1 MFALLLPFVACRSPT
16 LRHVSTPS
24 PTPNPCQWASLS
36 RNDGWDF
43 GDSNN
48 DGKAD
53 YFRWAIA
60 DMVEVRL
67 RFARTR
73 QLGFDRS
80 SFRAAF
86 GPAAGVVPFVCAVLS
101 TVDDGDGGGGGGGG
115 GGDGGGGGGGG
126 MTARTVCASPCA
138 AMTKK
143 LLAAMRDPGLA
154 RRVAHRMGGSG
165 GSGGSGSGGG
175 RISVLSV
182 KVIPPPPRVN
192 VGRASGSSPASF
204 PAVLRASGERV
215 WAFGGAANLLLPG
228 GLGWLS
234 TRTRLQWV
242 LFDLGP
248 APRRVAAVT
257 LELWGNRGSPKT
269 AFLQAGDAPNRVRTV
284 AKVAVGAPGLR
295 SVTVKVRQH
304 RQQHAPA
311 RSSRSPRGGGGARLA
326 TQQQQQQQQQQQPPA
341 AMRYYRLFVSE
352 NWGAKWGVG
361 FERIVFHCVGADG
374 RGPAACS
381 SGAAAAA
388 AAVGGRQH
396 AAELAAAGALGI
408 LLLSAAQLRRRAA
421 AQSGAR
427 GRLEGDDAA
436 MFELGQQCPA
446 ATPYAPL
453 SATQ

>member
-1 MFALLLPFVACRSPT
+1 MVSAFALALALPFVTCSPP
-16 LRHVSTPS
+16 LRHRSTPS

-53 YFRWAIA
+53 YFRWAIS

-101 TVDDGDGGGGGGGG
+101 TVDDGDVD
-115 GGDGGGGGGGG
+115 GDGGGGGGGGG

-154 RRVAHRMGGSG
+154 RRVEHGMG
-165 GSGGSGSGGG
+165 GSGGG

-182 KVIPPPPRVN
+182 KAIPPPPRVN
-192 VGRASGSSPASF
+192 VGRAQSGSSPASF

-257 LELWGNRGSPKT
+257 LALWGNRGSPRT

-295 SVTVKVRQH
+295 SVTVKVVQQQQ
-304 RQQHAPA
+304 QQHAPA
-311 RSSRSPRGGGGARLA
+311 RSPRSPRLSRLA
-326 TQQQQQQQQQQQPPA
+326 TQQQQQPPPA

-381 SGAAAAA
+381 SGASAAAA

-408 LLLSAAQLRRRAA
+408 LLLSTAQLRRRAA

-427 GRLEGDDAA
+427 GRIEGDDAA

-446 ATPYAPL
+446 ATPYTPL